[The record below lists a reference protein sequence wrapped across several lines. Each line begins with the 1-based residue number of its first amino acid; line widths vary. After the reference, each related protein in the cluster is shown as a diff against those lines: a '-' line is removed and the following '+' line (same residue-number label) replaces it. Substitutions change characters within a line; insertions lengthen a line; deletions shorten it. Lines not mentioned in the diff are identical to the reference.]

1 MKVLVNHEQAYNV
14 IINAIN
20 DSKKLTDYKTNNQ
33 WVSIQNVIL
42 GTHLTYR
49 YILITGLLA
58 KATDPRVNPL
68 ALQANA
74 PVDGAYD
81 ARSLCHSVIVGKV
94 EGPFLEGKL
103 GASNEPFLNKPARY
117 MLHSSDNPVRRGND
131 KVLQQ
136 LSIDILHAA
145 TTQTL
150 AYEMLVIALYF
161 TLQRTNRVIT
171 PNSINFDFHKIIY
184 NIISHPCDG
193 ETCAIAAAISLHL
206 LGEQRGWIIKAHPV
220 NQAGSS
226 SKEILDIDVYH
237 DDIVFLSIEVK
248 DKPFNYQ
255 DVNHAVSKASASGI
269 SKVIFLKG
277 PRATN
282 LDIDESLAIE
292 NAATKGVS
300 LSFSDV
306 MTFTTTCYALSP
318 LLSND
323 RIIDFINNTLKDIRA
338 KDSTIEYIQSIFKN

>member
-20 DSKKLTDYKTNNQ
+20 DAKKLTDYKTNNQ

-136 LSIDILHAA
+136 LSIDILHA
-145 TTQTL
+145 
-150 AYEMLVIALYF
+150 
-161 TLQRTNRVIT
+161 
-171 PNSINFDFHKIIY
+171 
-184 NIISHPCDG
+184 
-193 ETCAIAAAISLHL
+193 
-206 LGEQRGWIIKAHPV
+206 
-220 NQAGSS
+220 
-226 SKEILDIDVYH
+226 
-237 DDIVFLSIEVK
+237 
-248 DKPFNYQ
+248 
-255 DVNHAVSKASASGI
+255 
-269 SKVIFLKG
+269 
-277 PRATN
+277 
-282 LDIDESLAIE
+282 
-292 NAATKGVS
+292 
-300 LSFSDV
+300 
-306 MTFTTTCYALSP
+306 
-318 LLSND
+318 
-323 RIIDFINNTLKDIRA
+323 
-338 KDSTIEYIQSIFKN
+338 